1 MRAISS
7 SFFTAHPAS
16 STHRGTSMS
25 CSLLSLPV
33 PAQGG
38 RQADEVSQ
46 RPFIEYLLCPVP
58 SRHRDTQ
65 VRLSIDGNVGRNLL
79 PDLQMAIRPQE
90 QAKGG
95 GERYAVGDNLSSRSE
110 VSGRCCQL
118 PPGAGQGKAKQVSIY
133 LWESIPD
140 CRKNQQVLWEKQG
153 HEVVR
158 TE

>member
-1 MRAISS
+1 
-7 SFFTAHPAS
+7 
-16 STHRGTSMS
+16 MS

-95 GERYAVGDNLSSRSE
+95 GERYAVGDNLSSRSDQRSQGDAANYHLE
-110 VSGRCCQL
+110 QARERLSRYL
-118 PPGAGQGKAKQVSIY
+118 STYGKAFQIA
-133 LWESIPD
+133 E
-140 CRKNQQVLWEKQG
+140 
-153 HEVVR
+153 R
-158 TE
+158 TSRCYGKSRGMKWLEQSE